1 MKLINSL
8 DTNWKTWKEA
18 KNTEVI
24 RNSQN
29 TVRKDRRNLKE
40 IGWNG

>member
-1 MKLINSL
+1 MYSL

-29 TVRKDRRNLKE
+29 AVRKERKNVKE
-40 IGWNG
+40 IGCNC

>member
-1 MKLINSL
+1 MKMINSL

-18 KNTEVI
+18 KNAEVI

-29 TVRKDRRNLKE
+29 TVRKDRRNVNE